1 MARKGQ
7 RVLHNLAAHI
17 RYSNRTSIL
26 FPLLNSERVAMQEE

>member
-17 RYSNRTSIL
+17 RYSNRTIL
-26 FPLLNSERVAMQEE
+26 FPLLNSERVAMQGE